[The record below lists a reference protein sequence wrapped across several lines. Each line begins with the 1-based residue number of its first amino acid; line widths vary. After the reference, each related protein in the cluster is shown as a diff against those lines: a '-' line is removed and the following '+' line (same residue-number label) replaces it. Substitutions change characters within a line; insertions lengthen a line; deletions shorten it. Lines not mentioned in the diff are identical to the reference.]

1 MKAAITVSTNHFLID
16 MNRTNATN
24 FSCTK
29 VIYNFSVKELT
40 TIINESKAQFTDA
53 HIAPKDKVLFLVTFF
68 AGQIRITSFTMRNRA
83 GMTCFIYEKGI
94 YTTAGTVRNR
104 KSIITNSTL
113 KLRLTSFTMR
123 NRAGMTCFIYEK
135 GIYTTAGTVRNRK
148 SIITNST
155 LKLRLTNFTMKEI
168 TVAYLLVYQS
178 IINMCVHMWVNL
190 YIIYSLNC
198 YFPLNR
204 LII

>member
-68 AGQIRITSFTMRNRA
+68 AGQIRITSFAMRNRA
-83 GMTCFIYEKGI
+83 KMTCFI
-94 YTTAGTVRNR
+94 VR
-104 KSIITNSTL
+104 KCKVIITNITL
-113 KLRLTSFTMR
+113 KRRLA
-123 NRAGMTCFIYEK
+123 NC
-135 GIYTTAGTVRNRK
+135 
-148 SIITNST
+148 
-155 LKLRLTNFTMKEI
+155 TMKDGRA
-168 TVAYLLVYQS
+168 VAC
-178 IINMCVHMWVNL
+178 I
-190 YIIYSLNC
+190 
-198 YFPLNR
+198 
-204 LII
+204 